1 MSCRPRKTHDCQNG
15 CTHTRMTIGGP
26 TLGESQSPRDFR
38 GPTIYRLD
46 EAKTREWIA
55 LWRNSR
61 PLSAIARWGNRGDKD
76 PWWQDTSA
84 FAATT
89 LVQPDRKKL
98 WNENTY
104 SAPHCKWEW
113 ARSKFLRCIR
123 HRVQKKCQ
131 GQWEEEGERLRKLS
145 FMPDDMC
152 TTRNF

>member
-1 MSCRPRKTHDCQNG
+1 MIVKTAA
-15 CTHTRMTIGGP
+15 HTRMTIGGP

-38 GPTIYRLD
+38 GPTIYGLD
-46 EAKTREWIA
+46 EAKAREWIANFLQNLLA

-61 PLSAIARWGNRGDKD
+61 PSSAIARWGNRGDKD

-89 LVQPDRKKL
+89 LLQPDGNILK
-98 WNENTY
+98 WNT
-104 SAPHCKWEW
+104 SFGLHCKWEW
-113 ARSKFLRCIR
+113 CWTKSGRCIR
-123 HRVQKKCQ
+123 HRVENKCQ
-131 GQWEEEGERLRKLS
+131 GQREEEGVGSRKLS